1 MSSSAAL
8 MLTIGI
14 IAALF
19 AIAFVA
25 SRFGKRGAE
34 ALQKKEALR
43 VSVQPRFFLST
54 LFLGLI
60 VLFGIYLLIIGRA
73 YLPNGIHELAYVLS
87 ATLILIVLV
96 LFVFLPLVLRIFS
109 QGEVNIKSNI
119 FSWNVGDL
127 AGQIDLTESF
137 SVKKGTFTRSA
148 PLATSNIF
156 LFMPVHYISY
166 TLTQGDKTVTM
177 YHGASVD
184 AVEGLEQVKREGIYV
199 HSYGKVVMQKILSFQ
214 K

>member
-1 MSSSAAL
+1 MSSFAAL

-14 IAALF
+14 IVALF

-34 ALQKKEALR
+34 ALQKKETMR
-43 VSVQPRFFLST
+43 VPVQPRFFLST
-54 LFLGLI
+54 FLLGII
-60 VLFGIYLLIIGRA
+60 VLFGIYLLIVGRA
-73 YLPNGIHELAYVLS
+73 YLPNGIHELAYILS

-96 LFVFLPLVLRIFS
+96 LFVLLPFVLRMSS
-109 QGEVNIKSNI
+109 QGEVNIKSNTL
-119 FSWNVGDL
+119 SWNVGEL
-127 AGQIDLTESF
+127 AGQIDLSKSF
-137 SVKKGTFTRSA
+137 SVKKGMFTRSA
-148 PLATSNIF
+148 PLATSHIF

-166 TLTQGDKTVTM
+166 TLTQGDTTVTM

-184 AVEGLEQVKREGIYV
+184 AVDGLERVKREGIYL
-199 HSYGKVVMQKILSFQ
+199 HSYGKVIMDKILSFQ